1 MRVAIAGGSLGGLFA
16 GALLRRDGHEV
27 TIHERSPS
35 GLEGRGAGL
44 VAQEEVFAVLR
55 ALGRP
60 DVAETGLTARDRITL
75 DRAGGIAHRDARS
88 QTQISWDALYL
99 AVRDLMPDGCYRTGQ
114 AVDAAGTDGDRAW
127 LRTADGGSVEA
138 DLVIGADG
146 IGSGV
151 RDSMFARGEVE
162 PRYAGYVAWRFLL
175 PEADLTPVSVE
186 TLSGHFA
193 FYHMMGGQALGY
205 LVAGPRGEVQAG
217 RRRYNCVWYRRVADL
232 AGLLVDRWGQS
243 HRYSLPR
250 RSVPA
255 EVRDRLVRDAHD
267 MLPPPFAAVVEAEPE
282 PFVQAIFDLEAPR
295 MIEGRLALLGD
306 AAFIARPHTA
316 MGVAKA
322 AGDAM
327 ALADALRREPVD
339 AALRS
344 YDAERSRVGRT
355 IVQYGRRL
363 GAGLE

>member
-1 MRVAIAGGSLGGLFA
+1 VRVAIAGGSLGGLFA

-27 TIHERSPS
+27 TIYERSAS

-44 VAQEEVFAVLR
+44 VAQEEVFAILR

-60 DVAETGLTARDRITL
+60 EVAETGVTARDRITL

-88 QTQISWDALYL
+88 QMQISWDALYL
-99 AVRDLMPDGCYRTGQ
+99 AVRDLMPDGCYRTG
-114 AVDAAGTDGDRAW
+114 VTVNAAGTHGDGAW
-127 LRTADGGSVEA
+127 LRTADGHRVAA

-146 IGSGV
+146 IGSVV
-151 RDSMFARGEVE
+151 RGSIFGPGDVE

-175 PEADLTPVSVE
+175 PETDLSPVSVN
-186 TLSGHFA
+186 TLSERFA
-193 FYHMMGGQALGY
+193 FYHMTGGQALGY
-205 LVAGPRGEVQAG
+205 LVAGPQGEIEPG

-232 AGLLVDRWGQS
+232 AGLLVDRRGLS
-243 HRYSLPR
+243 HQYSLPR
-250 RSVPA
+250 GSVPVD
-255 EVRDRLVRDAHD
+255 VRDRLVRDAHD

-295 MIEGRLALLGD
+295 MCEGRLALLGD

-339 AALRS
+339 AALRR
-344 YDAERSRVGRT
+344 YDTERSRAGRA

-363 GAGLE
+363 GASLE